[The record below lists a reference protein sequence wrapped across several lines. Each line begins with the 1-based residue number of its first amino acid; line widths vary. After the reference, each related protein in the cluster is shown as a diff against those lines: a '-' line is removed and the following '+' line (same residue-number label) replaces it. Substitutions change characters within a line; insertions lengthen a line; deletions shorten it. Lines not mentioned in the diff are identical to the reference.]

1 MTQTVPFP
9 RSAPLYLAVTAARA
23 TRFLGPAAAD
33 VLDFIRAQQLPGG
46 GYPDRGGQPDIY
58 YTQFALQS
66 LVALDAHQPL
76 PAPFVE
82 QTLHDLA
89 QLDLVHSASL
99 AIAAALTT
107 PATAPQRQALLH
119 HIESFRAADGAWA
132 TLPGADFGSPYGTFL
147 AMQGLEALGHPTPS
161 LPDFTG
167 FACSHGG
174 YVNQPGSPETS
185 ATVTATAA
193 AVACLWTAHRE
204 IPSATAPWLTDLF
217 APHIGG
223 FRVAPNIAVP
233 DLLSTAVALFAL
245 DLIGADL
252 TPFREPTLSLIESLW
267 DDSGGFC
274 GHPVDP
280 KPDLEYTW
288 YALLALGCLGG
299 VPSAQ

>member
-1 MTQTVPFP
+1 MTQTVPFS

-23 TRFLGPAAAD
+23 PRFLGPAVDD
-33 VLDFIRAQQLPGG
+33 VRDFIRVQQLPGG
-46 GYPDRGGQPDIY
+46 GFPGRGGQPDIY

-66 LVALDAHQPL
+66 LVALDAHQPM

-82 QTLHDLA
+82 QTFHDLA

-107 PATAPQRQALLH
+107 PATAPQRQALLR
-119 HIESFRAADGAWA
+119 HIESFRAADGSWA

-147 AMQGLEALGHPTPS
+147 AIQALEALGIPTPN
-161 LPDFTG
+161 LPVFTG
-167 FACSHGG
+167 CECSHGG

-204 IPSATAPWLTDLF
+204 IPSATARWLTDLF
-217 APHIGG
+217 TPNIGG

-245 DLIGADL
+245 DLTGADL

-267 DDSGGFC
+267 EDSGGFC
-274 GHPVDP
+274 GHPADP
-280 KPDLEYTW
+280 EPDLEYTW
-288 YALLALGCLGG
+288 YALLALGCLEGLP
-299 VPSAQ
+299 PSK